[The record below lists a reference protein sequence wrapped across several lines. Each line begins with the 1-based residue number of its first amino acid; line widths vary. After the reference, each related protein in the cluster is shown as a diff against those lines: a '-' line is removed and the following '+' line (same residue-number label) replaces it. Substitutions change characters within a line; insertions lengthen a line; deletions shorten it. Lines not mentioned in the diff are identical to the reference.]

1 MRCVKC
7 LSIVAILAGLV
18 TPALAADVTV
28 GDGWFRALP
37 AGLPAGGYFTLHN
50 NTGKDIALTGASSPA
65 CGMVMLH
72 MSMNMGGTSSMMD
85 VNSVAVPAHGEVAFK
100 PGGYHLMCMHPAGA
114 MKPGAKVGVTLEFAG
129 GTKADAMFA
138 VKDAKGE

>member
-1 MRCVKC
+1 MRCVRT
-7 LSIVAILAGLV
+7 LSAAALAALLA

-28 GDGWFRALP
+28 SDAWFRALP

-50 NTGKDIALTGASSPA
+50 AGAQDAVLTGASSPA

-72 MSMNMGGTSSMMD
+72 MSKDEGGMSQMMMVD
-85 VNSVAVPAHGEVAFK
+85 SVTVPAHGEIAFK
-100 PGGYHLMCMHPAGA
+100 PGGYHLMCMKPTAAMTPGATISVTLDFAGA
-114 MKPGAKVGVTLEFAG
+114 SKTEARFT
-129 GTKADAMFA
+129 